1 MMHTRRMRRMPRLSP
16 ALCTL
21 LAQRGKVI
29 LLIALLLILIGGF
42 PVPAQAASPITFTGD
57 ELLGK
62 PTDDSITVNIV
73 PDSTI
78 EYHYQYGVSS
88 GTYTGQT
95 SNTTATGGQPH
106 EIVISGLAPN
116 TKYYYR
122 MRYHAPGGAGDDWVV
137 RGEHSFW
144 TQRTP
149 GSAFKFTVTSDS
161 HAGYNAQY
169 QKAIANVR
177 ADEPDF
183 HLDLGDT
190 FMLDGYNSQSAVNN
204 RYLEQ
209 RDPLYMDGIG
219 HSAPIFL
226 ASGNHEEEEGWNLDD
241 SPFSKGVASIQARKA
256 YFPTPTDDGSFY
268 SGNTDPLAAI
278 DEATYGDELREDY
291 YAWEWGDALFVV
303 IDPFQYTMNLSYNP
317 GTAGEGTD
325 DPLDGDQWSWTL
337 GAEQF
342 DWLKQTLESSNA
354 KYKFMFSH
362 QMVGGI
368 PRDISVNLAGYV
380 RGGAE
385 AAGYFEWGGKNA
397 DGSDGWAAHRDTN
410 VFGTKPIHQLMVE
423 NGVSAY
429 FHGHD
434 HQYVYETRDGIVYQ
448 EVPSPSM
455 TGSGFDGIYTAET
468 TEEYETLAMYP
479 STGHLRVTVTPGQA
493 TVEYVRSNQT
503 GVSYT
508 YTIAP
513 NEVNEDPPGVVTLDG
528 AASSDTADDVSEVSF
543 AHTTGTGDNRLTL
556 VGVSWNSDA
565 AARPISTV
573 TFTPDGGGAAL
584 PLTEVIS
591 QKHGSNYRY
600 AAIYSLLNPPSGQA
614 GTVTITFSGG
624 TVTAGIVAG
633 AANFAGVDQ
642 TTPLGTA
649 AGAYSPSSNTTATV
663 TLSGLAGDELVFDTL
678 FLGGNPPVTVTP
690 DAGQTQ
696 IADWNKTVAN
706 ARGAASTEQAASD
719 SVTMS
724 WTAASSSMW
733 VISAVPINPAAAGA
747 THTLTVAIDPAGGGT
762 TTPAVGSHTCA
773 EGSVVPVTA
782 TAAAG
787 YAFDHWSGD
796 CTGSGTCQVTMTA
809 DKTVT

>member
-1 MMHTRRMRRMPRLSP
+1 MIHTRRMRRMPRLSP

-149 GSAFKFTVTSDS
+149 GSAFKFTITSDS

-303 IDPFQYTMNLSYNP
+303 IDPFHY
-317 GTAGEGTD
+317 D
-325 DPLDGDQWSWTL
+325 
-337 GAEQF
+337 
-342 DWLKQTLESSNA
+342 
-354 KYKFMFSH
+354 
-362 QMVGGI
+362 
-368 PRDISVNLAGYV
+368 
-380 RGGAE
+380 
-385 AAGYFEWGGKNA
+385 
-397 DGSDGWAAHRDTN
+397 
-410 VFGTKPIHQLMVE
+410 
-423 NGVSAY
+423 
-429 FHGHD
+429 
-434 HQYVYETRDGIVYQ
+434 
-448 EVPSPSM
+448 
-455 TGSGFDGIYTAET
+455 
-468 TEEYETLAMYP
+468 
-479 STGHLRVTVTPGQA
+479 
-493 TVEYVRSNQT
+493 
-503 GVSYT
+503 
-508 YTIAP
+508 
-513 NEVNEDPPGVVTLDG
+513 
-528 AASSDTADDVSEVSF
+528 
-543 AHTTGTGDNRLTL
+543 
-556 VGVSWNSDA
+556 
-565 AARPISTV
+565 
-573 TFTPDGGGAAL
+573 
-584 PLTEVIS
+584 
-591 QKHGSNYRY
+591 
-600 AAIYSLLNPPSGQA
+600 
-614 GTVTITFSGG
+614 GTVLMPRHS
-624 TVTAGIVAG
+624 
-633 AANFAGVDQ
+633 
-642 TTPLGTA
+642 
-649 AGAYSPSSNTTATV
+649 
-663 TLSGLAGDELVFDTL
+663 
-678 FLGGNPPVTVTP
+678 
-690 DAGQTQ
+690 
-696 IADWNKTVAN
+696 
-706 ARGAASTEQAASD
+706 R
-719 SVTMS
+719 
-724 WTAASSSMW
+724 
-733 VISAVPINPAAAGA
+733 
-747 THTLTVAIDPAGGGT
+747 
-762 TTPAVGSHTCA
+762 
-773 EGSVVPVTA
+773 
-782 TAAAG
+782 
-787 YAFDHWSGD
+787 
-796 CTGSGTCQVTMTA
+796 
-809 DKTVT
+809 